1 MGLIMKALASM
12 AALSSLAS
20 TAALPVDT
28 KQLVKRDACAD
39 GPHGNV
45 LEVGGS
51 TGDHFCEIRIASSG
65 EIITGLEVWSDNDNG
80 IRGILFTWSGGQGMM
95 HGTQNGDSKSITFAP
110 GEKVQAATLWGDGT
124 AKQLGHIYLKTDKQE
139 FDVGKD
145 KPNDGYQI
153 DVGSGLLLGA
163 SGNNGASI
171 DSLALLFLAT
181 EISSV
186 TIGGIKFDSDPTGTS
201 DNIAPS
207 YMIQSTMGN
216 PSGSHGNVSFTVL
229 GSEAVAQST
238 TWEQSTTGTFGM
250 KYSIEMD
257 AAPLGV
263 GAKVTGGYEWSVAHT
278 SSKAT
283 TTTDT
288 ITITQSAGPISIAPG
303 FGKSC
308 KIFAQ
313 KGTGTFPYSST
324 VTVNLVDGTKLSY
337 QEPGKLVS
345 VQYSQAYASCD
356 DANNPIDW
364 TSTTNN
370 PPPGVQIVG
379 TGN

>member
-1 MGLIMKALASM
+1 MGLIMKALASI

-28 KQLVKRDACAD
+28 KQLVRRDACAD

-51 TGDHFCEIRIASSG
+51 TGDHFCEIRIASTG
-65 EIITGLEVWSDNDNG
+65 EIITGLDVWSDDSGVKG
-80 IRGILFTWSGGQGMM
+80 ISFTWSGGHAVM
-95 HGTQNGDSKSITFAP
+95 HGTQPGKAQSITFAP
-110 GEKVQAATLWGDGT
+110 GEKVLEARLWGDGT
-124 AKQLGHIYLKTDKQE
+124 AKQLGHIYLKTDKQQV
-139 FDVGKD
+139 FDAGKPP
-145 KPNDGYQI
+145 PNDGYQI

-163 SGNNGASI
+163 YGNNGDSI

-181 EISSV
+181 EISSAS
-186 TIGGIKFDSDPTGTS
+186 IGGIKFDSDPTGTS

-207 YMIQSTMGN
+207 YLIQSTMGN
-216 PSGSHGNVSFTVL
+216 PSGSHGNVSFTIS
-229 GSEAVAQST
+229 GSEAVAQSS

-250 KYSIEMD
+250 SLTVEV
-257 AAPLGV
+257 AAEPFGI
-263 GAKVTGGYEWSVAHT
+263 GAKITGGVEWSVAHT
-278 SSKAT
+278 SSNSA

-303 FGKSC
+303 FGKAC

-324 VTVNLVDGTKLSY
+324 VTLNLADGTTLSY

-345 VQYSQAYASCD
+345 VQYSQAYASCED
-356 DANNPIDW
+356 SNNPIDW

-370 PPPGVQIVG
+370 PPSGVQIVG
-379 TGN
+379 TS